1 MADSRRTQEIEWLV
15 GCALSSI
22 GGVNVP
28 ADGSWAPR
36 LVSNFPPVED
46 LSDGDQIVAE
56 VIDELADSRLNLHAI
71 LATVTRTLSR
81 LRPGTWVAVL
91 MNKDPSSSIVVAADE
106 AEPALAHYVDR
117 YVELADSPEKVP
129 TSGLTKQVIESGVPL
144 FKPNLSYDE
153 LLSLLTPPEQNFF
166 TATEPPVAIESI
178 GLLVVPMRARGAVIG
193 TIGLFVRGSLKKPLT
208 DEDAVWLQT
217 VADRTAIAIENA
229 QLYGDA
235 IRRLDRLT
243 SLQGVSRAIGAS
255 SDLRF
260 TLKVVLDQVTSKLGI
275 DAADVLL
282 LDDADRTLVV
292 AASTGFLSTSM
303 PDYRLLLDESLP
315 GRAVTHRRTEL
326 FNAMDDFAHARRR
339 SLFARE
345 GFKAYGAVP
354 LFAGGNLVGVLEV
367 FHRSPLNPDDESL
380 AFLDA
385 IGSIAAIAID
395 NAGLKDRVKAAERG
409 QRPGGTTRAP
419 EMTRVEKQILGI
431 LVEGLTNREISAQVH
446 LSQNTVKFH
455 VRRLLEKA
463 KTANRTELAR
473 KATQEGWL

>member
-1 MADSRRTQEIEWLV
+1 MGESAQGGDVAWLV
-15 GCALSSI
+15 GGALSSI
-22 GGVNVP
+22 GGMTLP

-36 LVSNFPPVED
+36 LVSAVPPVDD
-46 LSDGDQIVAE
+46 LSDGDRIVAQ
-56 VIDELADSRLNLHAI
+56 VIDELAESRLNLHAI
-71 LATVTRTLSR
+71 LSTVTRTLSR

-91 MNKDPSSSIVVAADE
+91 MNKNPSSSIVVAADE

-117 YVELADSPEKVP
+117 YVEHADVADRMP
-129 TSGLTKQVIESGVPL
+129 TSGLTKQVIESGAPI
-144 FKPNLSYDE
+144 FKPSLSYDE
-153 LLSLLTPPEQNFF
+153 LLTLLTLPERAFFSTNQPPLE
-166 TATEPPVAIESI
+166 IDSI
-178 GLLVVPMRARGAVIG
+178 GLLIVPMRARGAVIG
-193 TIGLFVRGSLKKPLT
+193 TVGIFARDGVKPLT
-208 DEDAVWLQT
+208 EEDADWLQT

-243 SLQGVSRAIGAS
+243 SLQSVSRAIAAS

-260 TLKVVLDQVTSKLGI
+260 TLKVVLDQVTSKLEI
-275 DAADVLL
+275 DAADILL
-282 LDDADRTLVV
+282 LDESDRTLVV

-303 PDYRLLLDESLP
+303 PDYRLRLDESLP

-345 GFKAYGAVP
+345 GFNAYGAVP

-367 FHRSPLNPDDESL
+367 FHRAPLNPDDESL
-380 AFLDA
+380 AFLEA

-395 NAGLKDRVKAAERG
+395 NAGLKERVKAVERG
-409 QRPGGTTRAP
+409 HRPGLAAPAP
-419 EMTRVEKQILGI
+419 EMTRVERQILGM
-431 LVEGLTNREISAQVH
+431 LVEGVTNREISAQVH
-446 LSQNTVKFH
+446 LSQNTIKFH

-463 KTANRTELAR
+463 KTVNRTELAR

>member
-1 MADSRRTQEIEWLV
+1 MADSPRIGEIEWLV
-15 GCALSSI
+15 RGALRSI
-22 GGVNVP
+22 GGMTIP
-28 ADGSWAPR
+28 ADGSWVPQ
-36 LVSNFPPVED
+36 LVSNVSPLDD
-46 LSDGDQIVAE
+46 LRDGDRIVAE

-91 MNKDPSSSIVVAADE
+91 MNRDPSSSIVVAADE

-117 YVELADSPEKVP
+117 YIEQADSSHRVP
-129 TSGLTKQVIESGVPL
+129 TSGLTRQVIESGIPL
-144 FKPNLSYDE
+144 FRPTLTYDE
-153 LLSLLTPPEQNFF
+153 LMSLLTLPEREFF
-166 TATEPPVAIESI
+166 TTNQPPLEIETI

-193 TIGLFVRGSLKKPLT
+193 TIGLFVRGGVKPLT
-208 DEDAVWLQT
+208 EEDAVWLQT

-243 SLQGVSRAIGAS
+243 SLQGVSRAIAAS

-260 TLKVVLDQVTSKLGI
+260 TLKVVLDQVTSKLEI

-282 LDDADRTLVV
+282 LDNSDRTLVV

-354 LFAGGNLVGVLEV
+354 LFAGGNLVGVLEI
-367 FHRSPLNPDDESL
+367 FRRAPLNPDDESL

-395 NAGLKDRVKAAERG
+395 NAGLTERVKAADRG
-409 QRPGGTTRAP
+409 QRPGPSARAP
-419 EMTRVEKQILGI
+419 EMTRAEKQILGM
-431 LVEGLTNREISAQVH
+431 LVEGLTNREIAAQVH
-446 LSQNTVKFH
+446 LSQNTIKFH

>member
-1 MADSRRTQEIEWLV
+1 MADPRIGEIEWLV
-15 GCALSSI
+15 CGALRSI
-22 GGVNVP
+22 GGMTIP
-28 ADGSWAPR
+28 ADGSWVPQ
-36 LVSNFPPVED
+36 LVSNVSPMDD
-46 LSDGDQIVAE
+46 LSDGDRIVAE

-71 LATVTRTLSR
+71 LATVTRTLSQ

-117 YVELADSPEKVP
+117 YLEQADSSHKVP
-129 TSGLTKQVIESGVPL
+129 TSGLTKQVIESGIPL
-144 FKPNLSYDE
+144 FRPTLTYDE
-153 LLSLLTPPEQNFF
+153 LMSLLTLPEREFF
-166 TATEPPVAIESI
+166 TTNQPPLEIESI

-193 TIGLFVRGSLKKPLT
+193 TIGLFVRGGVKPLT
-208 DEDAVWLQT
+208 EEDAVWLQT

-243 SLQGVSRAIGAS
+243 SLQGVSRAIAAS

-260 TLKVVLDQVTSKLGI
+260 TLKVVLDQVTSKLEI

-282 LDDADRTLVV
+282 LDNSDRTLVV

-315 GRAVTHRRTEL
+315 ARAVTHRRTEL

-354 LFAGGNLVGVLEV
+354 LFAGSNLVGVLEI
-367 FHRSPLNPDDESL
+367 FHRAPLNPDDESL

-395 NAGLKDRVKAAERG
+395 NAGLKERVKAADRG
-409 QRPGGTTRAP
+409 QPPGPSARAP
-419 EMTRVEKQILGI
+419 EMTRVEKQILGM
-431 LVEGLTNREISAQVH
+431 LVEGLTNREIAAQVH

>member
-1 MADSRRTQEIEWLV
+1 MANSPRNREIVWLV
-15 GCALSSI
+15 GGALSSI
-22 GGVNVP
+22 GGVTIP

-36 LVSNFPPVED
+36 LVSNVPAVED
-46 LSDGDQIVAE
+46 LGDGNRIVAE

-91 MNKDPSSSIVVAADE
+91 MNKDTSSSIVVAADE
-106 AEPALAHYVDR
+106 AEPGLAQYVDR
-117 YVELADSPEKVP
+117 YVEQADSQDRVA
-129 TSGLTKQVIESGVPL
+129 TSGLTKQVIETGNPV
-144 FKPNLSYDE
+144 FKPKMSYEE
-153 LLSLLTPPEQNFF
+153 LISLLTLPEREFF
-166 TATEPPVAIESI
+166 TTTQPPLEIESI
-178 GLLVVPMRARGAVIG
+178 GLLIVPMRARGAVIG
-193 TIGLFVRGSLKKPLT
+193 TIGRLVRGCVKPVT
-208 DEDAVWLQT
+208 EDDVDWLQT
-217 VADRTAIAIENA
+217 VADRTAIALENA

-243 SLQGVSRAIGAS
+243 SLQGVSRAIAAS

-260 TLKVVLDQVTSKLGI
+260 TLKVVLDQVTSRLEI

-282 LDDADRTLVV
+282 LDDSDRTLIV

-354 LFAGGNLVGVLEV
+354 LFAAGNLVGVLEV
-367 FHRSPLNPDDESL
+367 FHRAPLSPDDESL

-385 IGSIAAIAID
+385 VGSIAAIAID
-395 NAGLKDRVKAAERG
+395 NAGLKERVKAVERG
-409 QRPGGTTRAP
+409 QRGGSPTRPP
-419 EMTRVEKQILGI
+419 ELTRGEKQILGM

-473 KATQEGWL
+473 KATQEGWI

>member
-1 MADSRRTQEIEWLV
+1 MADSRRSGEVAWLV
-15 GCALSSI
+15 GGALSSI
-22 GGVNVP
+22 GGVTFP
-28 ADGSWAPR
+28 ADGSWGPR
-36 LVSNFPPVED
+36 LVSAVPPVDD
-46 LSDGDQIVAE
+46 LSDGDQIVAQ
-56 VIDELADSRLNLHAI
+56 VIDELAESRLNFHAI
-71 LATVTRTLSR
+71 LSTLTRTLSR

-91 MNKDPSSSIVVAADE
+91 MNRDPSSSIVVAADE
-106 AEPALAHYVDR
+106 AEPALAQYVDR
-117 YVELADSPEKVP
+117 YVEQSEPSEVP
-129 TSGLTKQVIESGVPL
+129 TSGLTKQVIESGEPL
-144 FKPNLSYDE
+144 FRPSMSYDE
-153 LLSLLTPPEQNFF
+153 LVSLLTPPEREFF
-166 TATEPPVAIESI
+166 TSNQPPVEIDTI

-193 TIGLFVRGSLKKPLT
+193 TIGIFVRGGVKPLT
-208 DEDAVWLQT
+208 EQDAVWLQT

-243 SLQGVSRAIGAS
+243 SLQGVSRAIAAS

-260 TLKVVLDQVTSKLGI
+260 TLKVVLDQVTSKLEI

-282 LDDADRTLVV
+282 LDDSDRTLVV

-326 FNAMDDFAHARRR
+326 FNAMDDYAHARRR

-354 LFAGGNLVGVLEV
+354 LFAAGNLVGVLEV
-367 FHRSPLNPDDESL
+367 FHRAPLSPDDESL

-395 NAGLKDRVKAAERG
+395 NAGLKERVKSERG
-409 QRPGGTTRAP
+409 HRPGPMARAP
-419 EMTRVEKQILGI
+419 EMTRVEKQILGM

-446 LSQNTVKFH
+446 LSQNTIKFH

-463 KTANRTELAR
+463 KTVNRTELAR

>member
-1 MADSRRTQEIEWLV
+1 MWLV
-15 GCALSSI
+15 GGALSSI
-22 GGVNVP
+22 GGVTLP
-28 ADGSWAPR
+28 ADGSWAPQ
-36 LVSNFPPVED
+36 LVSGLREAED
-46 LSDGDQIVAE
+46 LGDGDHIVAE

-81 LRPGTWVAVL
+81 LRAGTWVAVL

-117 YVELADSPEKVP
+117 YVEQADSSETVP
-129 TSGLTKQVIESGVPL
+129 TSGLTKQVIESGVPM
-144 FKPNLSYDE
+144 FKPNLSYEE
-153 LLSLLTPPEQNFF
+153 LTALLTLPERAFF
-166 TATEPPVAIESI
+166 TANQPPVEIETI
-178 GLLVVPMRARGAVIG
+178 GLLIVPMRSRGAVIG
-193 TIGLFVRGSLKKPLT
+193 TIGLFVRGGVKPLT

-243 SLQGVSRAIGAS
+243 SLQSISRAIAAS

-260 TLKVVLDQVTSKLGI
+260 TLKVVLDQVTSRLEV

-315 GRAVTHRRTEL
+315 GRVVTHRRTEL

-354 LFAGGNLVGVLEV
+354 LFASGNLVGVLEV
-367 FHRSPLNPDDESL
+367 FHRSPLNLDDESL

-385 IGSIAAIAID
+385 TGSIAAIAID
-395 NAGLKDRVKAAERG
+395 NAGLKERVKAAERG
-409 QRPGGTTRAP
+409 QRPGPVALAP
-419 EMTRVEKQILGI
+419 DMTRVETQILGM
-431 LVEGLTNREISAQVH
+431 LVEGLTNRDISAQVH

-463 KTANRTELAR
+463 QTANRTELAR
-473 KATQEGWL
+473 KATREGWL

>member
-1 MADSRRTQEIEWLV
+1 MS
-15 GCALSSI
+15 AL
-22 GGVNVP
+22 
-28 ADGSWAPR
+28 
-36 LVSNFPPVED
+36 PPVGD
-46 LSDGDQIVAE
+46 LSDGDEIVAQ
-56 VIDELADSRLNLHAI
+56 VIDELADSRLNIHAI
-71 LATVTRTLSR
+71 LSAVTRTLSR

-91 MNKDPSSSIVVAADE
+91 MNKDPSTSIVVAADE
-106 AEPALAHYVDR
+106 SEPALAHYVDQ
-117 YVELADSPEKVP
+117 YVEHADASDQVP
-129 TSGLTKQVIESGVPL
+129 TSGLTKQVIETGEPL
-144 FKPNLSYDE
+144 FKPTMSYDGF
-153 LLSLLTPPEQNFF
+153 LDLLTLPERDFFHANQPP
-166 TATEPPVAIESI
+166 IEIETI

-193 TIGLFVRGSLKKPLT
+193 TIGIFVRGGVKPLT
-208 DEDAVWLQT
+208 DEDAFWLQT

-235 IRRLDRLT
+235 VRRLDRLT
-243 SLQGVSRAIGAS
+243 ALQGVSRAIAAS

-260 TLKVVLDQVTSKLGI
+260 TLKVVLDQVTSKLQI

-282 LDDADRTLVV
+282 LDDSDRTLVV

-354 LFAGGNLVGVLEV
+354 LFAGGNLVGVLEI
-367 FHRSPLNPDDESL
+367 FHRSSLNPDDEAL

-385 IGSIAAIAID
+385 VGSIAAIAID
-395 NAGLKDRVKAAERG
+395 NAGLKERVKAVERG
-409 QRPGGTTRAP
+409 HRPGGAARAP
-419 EMTRVEKQILGI
+419 EMTRVEKQVLAM
-431 LVEGLTNREISAQVH
+431 LVEGLTNREISAQIH

-455 VRRLLEKA
+455 VRRLLEKS

-473 KATQEGWL
+473 KATQDGWL

>member
-1 MADSRRTQEIEWLV
+1 MADPRQSGEVVWLV
-15 GCALSSI
+15 GGALSSI
-22 GGVNVP
+22 GGLTLP
-28 ADGSWAPR
+28 ADGSWVPR
-36 LVSNFPPVED
+36 RVSAVPPGDD
-46 LSDGDQIVAE
+46 LGDGDQLVAQ
-56 VIDELADSRLNLHAI
+56 VIDELAESRLNLHAI
-71 LATVTRTLSR
+71 LSTVTRALSR

-106 AEPALAHYVDR
+106 AEPALAQYVDR
-117 YVELADSPEKVP
+117 YIEQLEPSEVP
-129 TSGLTKQVIESGVPL
+129 TSGLTKQVIESGEPL
-144 FKPNLSYDE
+144 FKPSMTYDE
-153 LLSLLTPPEQNFF
+153 LVSSLTPPEREFF
-166 TATEPPVAIESI
+166 TTNQPPVEIGTI
-178 GLLVVPMRARGAVIG
+178 GLLVVPRRARGAVIG
-193 TIGLFVRGSLKKPLT
+193 TLGIVVRDGVKPLT
-208 DEDAVWLQT
+208 KQDAVWLQT

-243 SLQGVSRAIGAS
+243 SLQGVSRAIAAS

-260 TLKVVLDQVTSKLGI
+260 TLKVVLDQVTSKLEI

-282 LDDADRTLVV
+282 LDGSDRTLVV

-303 PDYRLLLDESLP
+303 PDYRLLLDDSLP

-354 LFAGGNLVGVLEV
+354 LFAAGNLVGVLEV
-367 FHRSPLNPDDESL
+367 FHRAPLSPDDESL

-385 IGSIAAIAID
+385 VGSIAAIAID
-395 NAGLKDRVKAAERG
+395 NAGLRERAKSVERG
-409 QRPGGTTRAP
+409 HRPGPTARAP
-419 EMTRVEKQILGI
+419 EMTRVEKQILGM

>member
-1 MADSRRTQEIEWLV
+1 MADLRRTEEIEWLV

-22 GGVNVP
+22 GGLNVP

-36 LVSNFPPVED
+36 LVSNVPPVED

-106 AEPALAHYVDR
+106 AEPGLAHYVDR
-117 YVELADSPEKVP
+117 YVEQADSPDKVP
-129 TSGLTKQVIESGVPL
+129 TSGLTKQVIESGVPIL
-144 FKPNLSYDE
+144 KPNLPYKE
-153 LLSLLTPPEQNFF
+153 LVALLTLPEREYFTTNQPPLE
-166 TATEPPVAIESI
+166 IESI
-178 GLLVVPMRARGAVIG
+178 GLLIVPMRSRGAVIG
-193 TIGLFVRGSLKKPLT
+193 TIGLFVRGGIKPLT
-208 DEDAVWLQT
+208 EEDAVWLQT

-243 SLQGVSRAIGAS
+243 SIQGVSRAIAAS

-395 NAGLKDRVKAAERG
+395 NAGLKERVKAAERG

-419 EMTRVEKQILGI
+419 EMTRVEKQVLGM
-431 LVEGLTNREISAQVH
+431 LVEGMTNREISAQVH

-473 KATQEGWL
+473 KSTQEGWL

>member
-1 MADSRRTQEIEWLV
+1 MADSNRPGEIEWLV
-15 GCALSSI
+15 GGALRSI
-22 GGVNVP
+22 GGLILP
-28 ADGSWAPR
+28 ADGRWAPR
-36 LVSNFPPVED
+36 LVSDVPPVED
-46 LSDGDQIVAE
+46 LGDGDRIVAE
-56 VIDELADSRLNLHAI
+56 VIDELADSRLNLRAI
-71 LATVTRTLSR
+71 LTTVTRTLSR

-117 YVELADSPEKVP
+117 YVEQAETADKVP
-129 TSGLTKQVIESGVPL
+129 TSGLTKRVIDSGVPV
-144 FKPNLSYDE
+144 FEPNLSYDQLVS
-153 LLSLLTPPEQNFF
+153 LLSLPERDFF
-166 TATEPPVAIESI
+166 TANQPPVEIESI
-178 GLLVVPMRARGAVIG
+178 GLVIVPMRARGAVIG
-193 TIGLFVRGSLKKPLT
+193 TIGLFVRAGMKPLT
-208 DEDAVWLQT
+208 EEDAVWLQA
-217 VADRTAIAIENA
+217 VADRTAVAIENA

-243 SLQGVSRAIGAS
+243 SLQGVGRAIAAS

-260 TLKVVLDQVTSKLGI
+260 TLKVVLDQVTSKLEI

-282 LDDADRTLVV
+282 LEDTDRTLVV

-367 FHRSPLNPDDESL
+367 FHRSPLNQDDESL

-395 NAGLKDRVKAAERG
+395 NAGLKERVKLAEHG
-409 QRPGGTTRAP
+409 HRPGPTTQAP
-419 EMTRVEKQILGI
+419 EMTRVEKQILAM

-446 LSQNTVKFH
+446 LSPNTVKFH

-473 KATQEGWL
+473 KATQEGWI